1 MLKHPTYE
9 KLCTMKLVGMAA
21 ALDEQEQ
28 SQAAH
33 GLSFEERLGLLI
45 DRELT
50 ERTNRQ
56 VAIRMRIAKLRH
68 NVTVENIDYRTARG
82 LDRSLVLT
90 LIGGAWIKRHDNCL
104 ITGPTGVGKSYLACA
119 LANKACRDAHKV
131 GYERVPRFFERL
143 AVAHADGSY
152 VRRLRALASYDL
164 LVLDDWGLAPI
175 TLNQARDLLEVIDDR
190 YDRKSTLIAAQVP
203 VEDWHKLIP
212 DPTLAD
218 AILDRLV
225 HNAHKISLIGDS
237 MRKIRTTLTDNG
249 QTEA

>member
-1 MLKHPTYE
+1 
-9 KLCTMKLVGMAA
+9 
-21 ALDEQEQ
+21 
-28 SQAAH
+28 
-33 GLSFEERLGLLI
+33 
-45 DRELT
+45 
-50 ERTNRQ
+50 
-56 VAIRMRIAKLRH
+56 
-68 NVTVENIDYRTARG
+68 
-82 LDRSLVLT
+82 
-90 LIGGAWIKRHDNCL
+90 
-104 ITGPTGVGKSYLACA
+104 
-119 LANKACRDAHKV
+119 
-131 GYERVPRFFERL
+131 
-143 AVAHADGSY
+143 
-152 VRRLRALASYDL
+152 
-164 LVLDDWGLAPI
+164 VLDDWGLAPI